1 MARFSVILA
10 GALTTSA
17 LVASPAAARSHYVAP
32 YIEATQAVAAD
43 LSNGDDVVT
52 YSSLAAGIDAGV
64 STGRTDG
71 QISYRY

>member
-52 YSSLAAGIDAGV
+52 
-64 STGRTDG
+64 
-71 QISYRY
+71 